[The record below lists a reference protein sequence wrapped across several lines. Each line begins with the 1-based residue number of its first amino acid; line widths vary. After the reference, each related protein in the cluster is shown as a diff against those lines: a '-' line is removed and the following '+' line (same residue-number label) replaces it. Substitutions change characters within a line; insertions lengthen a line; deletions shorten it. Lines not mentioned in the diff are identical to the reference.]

1 VLIVGIDEAGRGC
14 VIGPLVIAG
23 YLIKEEKIPLLL
35 KLGVKDSKKLSP
47 KKREKIISKI
57 KTIAENYTTIN
68 VEPMEIDKV
77 VESKRKLHKLNR
89 LEAKTMAQIIEKLK
103 PDKAFVDAA
112 DVNEKRFKQHIQEYL
127 TIEPQIV
134 SKHKADE
141 IFPVVSA
148 ASIIA
153 KVNRDNEIKKLRSKY
168 GDFGSGYLSDKKTI
182 SFLKNWI
189 KNNSEYPSC
198 VRKSWKPAK
207 RIKNEKG
214 TKQIELF
221 SNELHL

>member
-1 VLIVGIDEAGRGC
+1 MLIVGIDEAGRGC

-23 YLIKEEKIPLLL
+23 YLIKEEKLPLLL

-47 KKREKIISKI
+47 KKREKIISEI
-57 KTIAENYTTIN
+57 KTIAEKYTTIN
-68 VEPMEIDKV
+68 VEPMVIDKV

-89 LEAKTMAQIIEKLK
+89 LEAKIMAQIIEKLK

-112 DVNEKRFKQHIQEYL
+112 DVNENRFKQHIQEYL
-127 TIEPQIV
+127 TIDPQIV

-189 KNNSEYPSC
+189 ENNNEYPSC

-221 SNELHL
+221 SCELRL

>member
-1 VLIVGIDEAGRGC
+1 M
-14 VIGPLVIAG
+14 
-23 YLIKEEKIPLLL
+23 
-35 KLGVKDSKKLSP
+35 KDSKKLSP
-47 KKREKIISKI
+47 KKREKIISEI
-57 KTIAENYTTIN
+57 KTIAEKYTTIN
-68 VEPMEIDKV
+68 VEPREIDKV

-127 TIEPQIV
+127 TINPQIV

-153 KVNRDNEIKKLRSKY
+153 KVNSDNQIKKLRSKY

-182 SFLKNWI
+182 SFLK
-189 KNNSEYPSC
+189 KLD
-198 VRKSWKPAK
+198 RK
-207 RIKNEKG
+207 
-214 TKQIELF
+214 
-221 SNELHL
+221 

>member
-1 VLIVGIDEAGRGC
+1 VLIVGVDEAGRGC

-23 YLIKEEKIPLLL
+23 YLIKEEKLPLLL

-47 KKREKIISKI
+47 KKREKIISEI
-57 KTIAENYTTIN
+57 KTIAEKYTTIN
-68 VEPMEIDKV
+68 VEPNEIDKV

-112 DVNEKRFKQHIQEYL
+112 DVNENRFKQHIQEYL
-127 TIEPQIV
+127 TIDPQIV

-168 GDFGSGYLSDKKTI
+168 GDFGSGYLSDKKTT

-189 KNNSEYPSC
+189 ENNSDYPSC

-214 TKQIELF
+214 TKQTELF
-221 SNELHL
+221 IQN

>member
-1 VLIVGIDEAGRGC
+1 
-14 VIGPLVIAG
+14 
-23 YLIKEEKIPLLL
+23 
-35 KLGVKDSKKLSP
+35 
-47 KKREKIISKI
+47 
-57 KTIAENYTTIN
+57 
-68 VEPMEIDKV
+68 
-77 VESKRKLHKLNR
+77 
-89 LEAKTMAQIIEKLK
+89 MAQIIEKLK

-112 DVNEKRFKQHIQEYL
+112 DVNENRFKQHIQEYL
-127 TIEPQIV
+127 TIDPQIV

-207 RIKNEKG
+207 RIKSEKG

>member
-1 VLIVGIDEAGRGC
+1 MLIVGVDEAGRGC

-23 YLIKEEKIPLLL
+23 YLIKEEKLPLLL

-47 KKREKIISKI
+47 KKREKIISEI
-57 KTIAENYTTIN
+57 KTIAEKYTTIN
-68 VEPMEIDKV
+68 VEPNEIDKV

-112 DVNEKRFKQHIQEYL
+112 DVNENRFKQHIQEYL
-127 TIEPQIV
+127 TIDPQIV

-168 GDFGSGYLSDKKTI
+168 GDFGSGYLSDKKTT

-189 KNNSEYPSC
+189 ENNSDYPSC

-214 TKQIELF
+214 TKQTELF
-221 SNELHL
+221 SKN

>member
-1 VLIVGIDEAGRGC
+1 MLIVGVDEAGRGC

-23 YLIKEEKIPLLL
+23 YLIKEEKLPLLL

-47 KKREKIISKI
+47 KKRENIISEI
-57 KTIAENYTTIN
+57 KTIAEKYTTIN
-68 VEPMEIDKV
+68 VEPNEIDKV

-112 DVNEKRFKQHIQEYL
+112 DVNENRFKQHIQEYL
-127 TIEPQIV
+127 TIDPQIV

-168 GDFGSGYLSDKKTI
+168 GDFGSGYLSDKKTT

-189 KNNSEYPSC
+189 ENNSDYPSC

-214 TKQIELF
+214 TKQTELF
-221 SNELHL
+221 SKN

>member
-1 VLIVGIDEAGRGC
+1 MLIVGVDEAGRGC

-23 YLIKEEKIPLLL
+23 YLIKEEKLPLLL

-47 KKREKIISKI
+47 KKREKIISEI
-57 KTIAENYTTIN
+57 KTIAEKYTTIN

-112 DVNEKRFKQHIQEYL
+112 DVNENRFKQHIQEYL
-127 TIEPQIV
+127 TIDPQIV

-189 KNNSEYPSC
+189 ENNSEYPKLC
-198 VRKSWKPAK
+198 KKIMETCK
-207 RIKNEKG
+207 EDKK
-214 TKQIELF
+214 
-221 SNELHL
+221 

>member
-1 VLIVGIDEAGRGC
+1 MLIVGIDEAGRGC

-23 YLIKEEKIPLLL
+23 YLIKEEKLPLLL

-47 KKREKIISKI
+47 KKREKIISEI
-57 KTIAENYTTIN
+57 KTIADKYATIN

-103 PDKAFVDAA
+103 PDKVFVDAA
-112 DVNEKRFKQHIQEYL
+112 DVNENRFKQHIQEYL
-127 TIEPQIV
+127 TIDPQIV

-153 KVNRDNEIKKLRSKY
+153 KVNRDNKIKKLKNKY

-189 KNNSEYPSC
+189 ENNSEYPKC